1 MSALTAI
8 FLFFFTRLA
17 SAAAPSPNAD
27 LGLRVDAYMRPYVE
41 SGNFSGNVL
50 VARGDR
56 VLVERSYGQASYE
69 LMAPNSA
76 RTRFHIA
83 SVSKPFTAAAVLLL
97 EQQGRLTLADPLTR
111 FVPDFPNGAAIT
123 LRHLLTHT
131 SGLRDINGAPFYE
144 AESRKAQTPESL
156 VRLVKTLEPLAAP
169 GTRYAYSN
177 ANYNLLAYV
186 IEHASGKSYGD
197 YLRTA
202 ILEPLELRET
212 GHDDRA
218 EALIPNRAMG
228 YAVAG
233 ARGMANAPWFDWSV
247 KTGNGSIYTTTRD
260 LHRFVRAMVK
270 GRLLPAGT
278 LDRLLVGTSGFA
290 YGWSAGETAG
300 HKAWTIAGRSPG
312 FAAAVHALP
321 DDDLYVVVL
330 SNLYSTVAQTP
341 IAPDLVAI
349 ALGDSV
355 APPELSIIPV
365 DPATLDALAGRFQGG
380 EDFFFP
386 RVVLDLRR
394 DRDWVVMHWSSGAD
408 AILVPIGPDLFLD
421 RTFWAQV
428 RITRD
433 AAGQVQAL
441 VWRYAGRDYTAPRIE
456 AAAPR

>member
-1 MSALTAI
+1 MNAIALWPLLAVVTAV
-8 FLFFFTRLA
+8 
-17 SAAAPSPNAD
+17 PGPDAD
-27 LGLRVDAYMRPYVE
+27 LGRRVEAYMRPYVQ

-56 VLVERSYGQASYE
+56 VLLERSYGQASYE
-69 LMAPNSA
+69 LSVPNA
-76 RTRFHIA
+76 AATRFHVA

-97 EQQGRLTLADPLTR
+97 VQQGRLTLADPLTR
-111 FVPDFPNGAAIT
+111 FVPDFPGGSGIT
-123 LRHLLTHT
+123 VQHLLTHT
-131 SGLRDINGAPFYE
+131 SGLRDINSAPFYE
-144 AESRKAQTPESL
+144 AESRKPQTPESL
-156 VRLVKTLEPLAAP
+156 VRLVRTLEPAAAP
-169 GTRYAYSN
+169 GERYGYSN

-186 IEHASGKSYGD
+186 IERASGMSYGE

-202 ILEPLELRET
+202 ILEPLDLRDT
-212 GHDDRA
+212 GHDGRA

-233 ARGMANAPWFDWSV
+233 ARGMANAPWFDWSM
-247 KTGNGSIYTTTRD
+247 KTGNGSIYTTTAD

-270 GRLLPAGT
+270 GGLLPAGT
-278 LDRLLVGTSGFA
+278 LERLLTGTTGFA

-300 HKAWTIAGRSPG
+300 RKAWTIAGRSPG

-321 DDDLYVVVL
+321 EDDLYVVVL

-349 ALGDSV
+349 ALGKPV
-355 APPELSIIPV
+355 PPPQLSILAV
-365 DPATLDALAGRFQGG
+365 DHGTLDALAGRYQGG
-380 EDFFFP
+380 DDFFFP

-408 AILVPIGPDLFLD
+408 AILVPIGRDLFLD

-428 RITRD
+428 RFTRD
-433 AAGQVQAL
+433 SGGQVQAL
-441 VWRYAGRDYTAPRIE
+441 VWRYADRDYTAPRV
-456 AAAPR
+456 AAVAPK